1 MREEQFG
8 RIGDLT
14 ESGLL
19 HLVDAQFGCAA
30 EAVLY
35 GSEDAIHVMLVAL
48 ELYDRV
54 DDVLK
59 DLGSGERTLLID
71 MSDKDDGCAGGLGVT
86 EQGGG
91 ALPYLR
97 DAAGAALHVLGGES
111 LDGVDDQEFGCHFAC
126 ALQYFLKGG
135 LAKDVDIVR
144 IGRRIVSPAAQQTLG
159 SHLEL
164 MRAFLSADVEYAL
177 VGNVEDGLQGES
189 ALSDARFASE
199 QHDAALDQA
208 SS

>member
-1 MREEQFG
+1 MFHDLGACNCAVLVHMTHDKHGNLLLFG
-8 RIGDLT
+8 YRQQPGGT
-14 ESGLL
+14 LL
-19 HLVDAQFGCAA
+19 HLT
-30 EAVLY
+30 
-35 GSEDAIHVMLVAL
+35 
-48 ELYDRV
+48 DRAGRRR
-54 DDVLK
+54 DVHTPH
-59 DLGSGERTLLID
+59 G
-71 MSDKDDGCAGGLGVT
+71 
-86 EQGGG
+86 
-91 ALPYLR
+91 
-97 DAAGAALHVLGGES
+97 

-144 IGRRIVSPAAQQTLG
+144 IGRRIVSPAAQQTLS

-164 MRAFLSADVEYAL
+164 VRAFLSADVEYAL

-189 ALSDARFASE
+189 ALSDARLASE